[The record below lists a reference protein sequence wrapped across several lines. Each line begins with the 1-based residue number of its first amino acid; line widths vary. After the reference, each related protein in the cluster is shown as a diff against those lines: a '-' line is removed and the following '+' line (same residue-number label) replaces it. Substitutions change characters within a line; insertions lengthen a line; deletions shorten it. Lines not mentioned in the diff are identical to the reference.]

1 MRRLLR
7 HRDARLLV
15 VGQTLSVFGDRAMFL
30 ALGVWVKELTGSS
43 AAAGLVFFA
52 YAAPGSSRRSSARSS
67 TGCGDAR

>member
-1 MRRLLR
+1 VRRLLR

-15 VGQTLSVFGDRAMFL
+15 AGQTLSVFGDRAMFL

-52 YAAPGSSRRSSARSS
+52 YTAPGRSS
-67 TGCGDAR
+67 TGCGRGRS